1 VYVIVDNGS
10 PPKHLELTTRR
21 SSGKVSAA
29 GTRFQPSDV
38 KVYGDSFL
46 SQ

>member
-10 PPKHLELTTRR
+10 PPKHLKLTTR

-29 GTRFQPSDV
+29 GTTFQPSDV